1 MISAVFSGTTQWN
14 GMCVRHRSTLLLFI
28 VIIIIKQVVVTLRC
42 DRNSNSTMCKQWQTC
57 IWICADVGVVAMD
70 SNISRSR
77 SMEIKRGRK
86 EFAHSARHAQLLGYD
101 LFFFCTRHKCFHW
114 IPYQN
119 ESESKN
125 MWYKYN
131 YNYNRKFVYYCLLNW
146 HFPLKFNW

>member
-1 MISAVFSGTTQWN
+1 
-14 GMCVRHRSTLLLFI
+14 MCVRHRSTLLLFI

-70 SNISRSR
+70 SNISRSQ

-101 LFFFCTRHKCFHW
+101 LFFFVHDTNASTEFRIKMS
-114 IPYQN
+114 QN
-119 ESESKN
+119 PRICDTN
-125 MWYKYN
+125 TITITIANLYTI
-131 YNYNRKFVYYCLLNW
+131 VYLIDI
-146 HFPLKFNW
+146 FR

>member
-101 LFFFCTRHKCFHW
+101 LFFFLYTTQML
-114 IPYQN
+114 PLN
-119 ESESKN
+119 SVSK
-125 MWYKYN
+125 WVRIQEY
-131 YNYNRKFVYYCLLNW
+131 VIQIQLQLQSQICILL
-146 HFPLKFNW
+146 FT